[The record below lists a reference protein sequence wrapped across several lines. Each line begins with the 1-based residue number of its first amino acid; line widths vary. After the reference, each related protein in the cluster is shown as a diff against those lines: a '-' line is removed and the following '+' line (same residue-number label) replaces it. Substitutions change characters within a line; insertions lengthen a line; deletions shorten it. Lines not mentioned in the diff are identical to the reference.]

1 MKSDLRNLVT
11 AEESFFSDS
20 GTYVVYGDTT
30 KLKFKPSSGVS
41 TPVVAI
47 GSGYWTATVTHNQIP
62 NFTCGIGVNTVNTIV
77 GTAGDGEPIC
87 K

>member
-20 GTYVVYGDTT
+20 GYYIVYGDTA
-30 KLKFKPSSGVS
+30 KLKFRPSTGVS
-41 TPVVAI
+41 TPAVAV
-47 GSGYWTATVTHNQIP
+47 GAGYWSATVTHSQIAA
-62 NFTCGIGVNTVNTIV
+62 FSCGIGVNTVNTIV
-77 GTAGDGEPIC
+77 STAGDGEPAC